1 MEQKR
6 AADGEAAS
14 CSHPRSWL
22 FCAIFAEPYMKR
34 ATSAEFSIQGKM
46 AGKNV
51 DSAKHPF
58 IMGALLLDIH
68 FTMVPLA
75 A

>member
-1 MEQKR
+1 
-6 AADGEAAS
+6 
-14 CSHPRSWL
+14 
-22 FCAIFAEPYMKR
+22 MKR
-34 ATSAEFSIQGKM
+34 ETSAEFSIKGKM

-68 FTMVPLA
+68 FTMGPLVA
-75 A
+75 KIVYLSMMIVVFVLRSQKN